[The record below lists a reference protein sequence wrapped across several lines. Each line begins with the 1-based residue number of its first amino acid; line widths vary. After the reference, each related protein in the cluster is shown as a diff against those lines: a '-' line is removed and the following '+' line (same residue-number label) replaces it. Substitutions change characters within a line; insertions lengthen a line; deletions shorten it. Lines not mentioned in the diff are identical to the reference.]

1 MLFPEIDPEKMKECK
16 YCPTLFLSL
25 YCWHACKH
33 CMLGFQ
39 WKVGKCIEPQQESCQ
54 PLDFQLT
61 AKTLRNFQMSI
72 RKSSVTVQLELRKE
86 SHTDSVEFSLHL
98 VSLGSLNFKW
108 WKFSAF
114 SPCLLNLS
122 PLQFKPK
129 KTCCNHSYLILVI
142 WLEHPPLT
150 PTPSHQPH
158 STPPT
163 HPLILLFCDFHFHL

>member
-1 MLFPEIDPEKMKECK
+1 MHANTACWVSFEK
-16 YCPTLFLSL
+16 S
-25 YCWHACKH
+25 
-33 CMLGFQ
+33 FQ

-72 RKSSVTVQLELRKE
+72 RKSSVTVQLELRNQKE
-86 SHTDSVEFSLHL
+86 YHTDSVEFSLHL

-114 SPCLLNLS
+114 SPSLLNLS
-122 PLQFKPK
+122 PLQWIMEW
-129 KTCCNHSYLILVI
+129 CCNMDFWFLSQKNHAVTNPFIFNPSDLA
-142 WLEHPPLT
+142 WTPP
-150 PTPSHQPH
+150 
-158 STPPT
+158 TPPT